1 MKAFVRGF
9 APAVKALDWF
19 DIVWLVYILG
29 AGVLFGLVMEIL
41 MDEFRP

>member
-1 MKAFVRGF
+1 MKRFVQGF

-29 AGVLFGLVMEIL
+29 AGVLFGLVVEIL

>member
-1 MKAFVRGF
+1 MKTFAKGF

-19 DIVWLVYILG
+19 DIVWLVYISG
-29 AGVLFGLVMEIL
+29 AGVLFGLVVEIL

>member
-1 MKAFVRGF
+1 MKTFAKGF

-19 DIVWLVYILG
+19 DIVWLVYFVG
-29 AGVLFGLVMEIL
+29 AGILFGLVMEIL